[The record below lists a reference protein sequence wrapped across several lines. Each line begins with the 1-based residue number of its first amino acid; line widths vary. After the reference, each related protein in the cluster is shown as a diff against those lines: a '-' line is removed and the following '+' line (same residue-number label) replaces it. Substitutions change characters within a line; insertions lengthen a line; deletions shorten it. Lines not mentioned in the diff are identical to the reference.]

1 NVFFLQ
7 IKCCKFLLQL
17 SDAYEEVEEQRQVVG
32 QWKRKT
38 QKMTNE
44 MNDLRMLLEEQ
55 NGRNNLLEKKQRKFD
70 AECQSLQD
78 AARQERQ
85 AKDRLARE
93 KDVLIAEKFT
103 LEQSLADA
111 RLELDLKEE
120 KLSSLQL
127 DLEEMAFGGGTEEE
141 VANLKRSKMD
151 LDRRVKEQEEEL
163 DEMAGQV
170 QLLEQAKLRLEMTLE
185 TMRKEARREAQ
196 QRDEELEEA
205 RGSAY
210 KKIK

>member
-1 NVFFLQ
+1 MQ
-7 IKCCKFLLQL
+7 I
-17 SDAYEEVEEQRQVVG
+17 E
-32 QWKRKT
+32 
-38 QKMTNE
+38 
-44 MNDLRMLLEEQ
+44 
-55 NGRNNLLEKKQRKFD
+55 
-70 AECQSLQD
+70 
-78 AARQERQ
+78 
-85 AKDRLARE
+85 
-93 KDVLIAEKFT
+93 
-103 LEQSLADA
+103 
-111 RLELDLKEE
+111 
-120 KLSSLQL
+120 
-127 DLEEMAFGGGTEEE
+127 LEEMAFGGGTEEE

-210 KKIK
+210 KKIKGEWNFVDQKFFFTFLETQFIFINVATKHIN

>member
-1 NVFFLQ
+1 
-7 IKCCKFLLQL
+7 
-17 SDAYEEVEEQRQVVG
+17 
-32 QWKRKT
+32 
-38 QKMTNE
+38 
-44 MNDLRMLLEEQ
+44 MLY
-55 NGRNNLLEKKQRKFD
+55 F
-70 AECQSLQD
+70 QD
-78 AARQERQ
+78 
-85 AKDRLARE
+85 
-93 KDVLIAEKFT
+93 T
-103 LEQSLADA
+103 

-120 KLSSLQL
+120 KLTSLQL
-127 DLEEMAFGGGTEEE
+127 ELEEMAFGGGTEEE

-210 KKIK
+210 KKIKGE